1 MLIVCGA
8 TLEMY
13 YLNPMAKTIFEAM
26 DGIKTVDDVKNLIL
40 SQFEVSERELELDL
54 VDIVR
59 DFQWKRLVKLEG

>member
-1 MLIVCGA
+1 
-8 TLEMY
+8 MY